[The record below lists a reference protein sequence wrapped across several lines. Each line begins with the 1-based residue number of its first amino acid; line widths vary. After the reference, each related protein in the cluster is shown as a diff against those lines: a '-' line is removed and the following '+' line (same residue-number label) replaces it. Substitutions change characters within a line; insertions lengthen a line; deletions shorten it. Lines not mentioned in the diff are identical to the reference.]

1 MRADQRTWLFTPGRS
16 LVLQRVTERNL
27 VLPVTR
33 VNISRIGYN
42 PNVRYWWLRSGIVPF
57 WEDVL
62 ERLRVQTRA
71 EWALELLNVPI
82 SASSTTP
89 RVVKT
94 QLRHLSHIDCPNQT
108 PRRIAVR
115 GNAGKRAPRHT
126 SSSGYIRNL
135 ASTEAR
141 VNDCDGF
148 AYANVHILWLPMV
161 GTCFAASGSSRISP
175 DALDASN
182 DNHVKE
188 KIAVFNQPLHTRR
201 PVMRFEERWHE
212 TGCR

>member
-94 QLRHLSHIDCPNQT
+94 QLRHLSHI
-108 PRRIAVR
+108 
-115 GNAGKRAPRHT
+115 AGKTKTDTPLPFSKMPGRKHPNTLQAAAT
-126 SSSGYIRNL
+126 SAI
-135 ASTEAR
+135 
-141 VNDCDGF
+141 
-148 AYANVHILWLPMV
+148 
-161 GTCFAASGSSRISP
+161 
-175 DALDASN
+175 
-182 DNHVKE
+182 
-188 KIAVFNQPLHTRR
+188 
-201 PVMRFEERWHE
+201 
-212 TGCR
+212 